1 MGFNKLHI
9 KNAAE
14 NELRGLSRTS
24 FSGEKF
30 TNREISVIA
39 SAITAAIQAYDEQL
53 SENKEIKK

>member
-14 NELRGLSRTS
+14 NELRGLARTS

-30 TNREISVIA
+30 TNREI